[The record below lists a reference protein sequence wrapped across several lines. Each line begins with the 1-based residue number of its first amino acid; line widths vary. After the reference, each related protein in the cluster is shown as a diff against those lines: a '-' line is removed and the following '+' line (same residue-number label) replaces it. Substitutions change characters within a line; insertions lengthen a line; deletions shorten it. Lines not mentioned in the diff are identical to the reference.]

1 MNQKH
6 KAFCNKLQEIT
17 SYAYQMH
24 NSINDLKDMKEEVL
38 KSIENMDVDE
48 DFLEVVDELGFKLS
62 EFSTFAFHL
71 DVKSSN
77 YEEALVDKLGYRIN
91 LSGEWESLNSAEV
104 LI

>member
-17 SYAYQMH
+17 SYAYQIH
-24 NSINDLKDMKEEVL
+24 NTITALKALQEEIL
-38 KSIENMDVDE
+38 QSIEDMEVDE
-48 DFLEVVDELGFKLS
+48 DFLEVVSELGFELS
-62 EFSTFAFHL
+62 EASTVAFNL
-71 DVKSSN
+71 DVKTSD